1 MQTKKRSSIIK
12 DAIALFSITLVA
24 AIALGFVFDI
34 TKEPIAIAKAK
45 AKEEAYAAVFQEAKS
60 IDTSN
65 EELIQ
70 RVGQSKDF
78 LSEHGFTKS
87 TINEVCLALD
97 ETGNVLGYVMT
108 ITSHEG
114 YSGDIQFSL
123 GIRSDGTLTKI
134 QMLSIK
140 ETAGLGMK
148 ANEKEFKNQFT
159 EIKTDAFSVI
169 KSQVEKTSESEIN
182 AISGATITSKAVT
195 NTVNAGLEFA
205 NDLLDNGIGGVVRE

>member
-24 AIALGFVFDI
+24 AIALGFVFEI

>member
-24 AIALGFVFDI
+24 AIALGFVFEI

-159 EIKTDAFSVI
+159 KIKTDAFSVI